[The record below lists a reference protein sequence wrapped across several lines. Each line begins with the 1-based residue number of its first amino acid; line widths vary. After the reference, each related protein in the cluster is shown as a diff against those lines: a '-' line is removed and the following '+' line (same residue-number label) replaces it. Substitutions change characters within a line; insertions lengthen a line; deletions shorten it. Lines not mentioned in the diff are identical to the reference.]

1 MDFFEN
7 IKEKAKKLNLNL
19 DNEEIKKFYNYMNL
33 MLEWNEKINLT
44 AITKEDDIIIK
55 HFIDSLTVLKYL
67 NDGDKIADVGTGAGF
82 PGIPISIVNKKSKI
96 TLIDS
101 LNKRIKFLEDVKNKI
116 KIENVECVHARAE
129 DFGQDNKEKY
139 DVSISRAVA
148 NMKVLVEYLI
158 PLVKV
163 DGKVICMKGP
173 DADEEI
179 EEAKYAINELGGKI
193 IEIDNIKLPDTD
205 IERKIIIIKKIKE
218 NPKKYPR
225 KAGTP
230 SKEPLEK

>member
-218 NPKKYPR
+218 TPKKYPR